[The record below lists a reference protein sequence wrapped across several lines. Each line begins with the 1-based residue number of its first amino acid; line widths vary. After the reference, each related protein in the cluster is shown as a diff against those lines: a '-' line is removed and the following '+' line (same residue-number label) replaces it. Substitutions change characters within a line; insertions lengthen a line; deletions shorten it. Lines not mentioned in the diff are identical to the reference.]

1 MLKTIQLW
9 WSGSWLV
16 HNLERLAACLVAA
29 WHGCWLGRFLAR
41 PWEDAAPAFVA
52 SWVQRCRRSWTERWQ
67 KTAAG
72 LQAQLADSYLLG
84 RWPNWL
90 AADLAW
96 AWQDSLL
103 QRLTRQ
109 GDGKHSAFELGSV
122 GPRGA
127 ARTLAGANCVYAGP
141 RRPLDQTPPLWR
153 LLVYAIAAGM
163 LVIAAVLLPQGLTLL
178 KWGAMAVVLALVW
191 ARPKAGL
198 YAIAFL
204 LPILPILSTTMLIAV
219 AFVARLCQV
228 EALAPRSSWLRT
240 LAALFCLVGLAAA
253 LVSTD
258 TMAALRYWRYYLAAL
273 LLLILLM
280 DALRTQQDIA
290 QFLSWGLL
298 GAILVAMLSLWQY
311 MGGMPTNL
319 SWVDIRVSA
328 VMTRVVGTFDNPN
341 MLAGYLVAWLP
352 FPVSRV
358 LNKESSLRVRLTNVL
373 VAGLLGLS
381 LVLTFSRGGWLA
393 FAAALFVIVACQEP
407 RLFWGVPVL
416 LLAAPLVLPP
426 VIWQRLASIINLE
439 DTSNMV
445 RLYVW
450 ESSAQMFF
458 ANWLLG
464 IGQGLVPY
472 ARIYPIYQ
480 YGVVPALHA
489 HSLIL
494 QLAVEGGIF
503 SLLLFLWIGVALWR
517 MAMRHWQAA
526 PAWTV
531 PIGAA
536 LVGHLVHGVFD
547 HAWYDLRVMFVFWL
561 LVALASA
568 VARQQLGEAK

>member
-16 HNLERLAACLVAA
+16 HNLERLAVCSAAA

-41 PWEDAAPAFVA
+41 PWEDTPQAYTA
-52 SWVQRCRRSWTERWQ
+52 SRVQRCRCSLADRWHRV
-67 KTAAG
+67 AAG
-72 LQAQLADSYLLG
+72 LQTRLSDSYLLG

-96 AWQDSLL
+96 AWQGSLL
-103 QRLTRQ
+103 RQ
-109 GDGKHSAFELGSV
+109 GDVLFV
-122 GPRGA
+122 P
-127 ARTLAGANCVYAGP
+127 ARQGNSKP
-141 RRPLDQTPPLWR
+141 RRPLDQTPPQWR
-153 LLVYAIAAGM
+153 LLVYA
-163 LVIAAVLLPQGLTLL
+163 LVASLFLAAVILLPQGLTLL
-178 KWGAMAVVLALVW
+178 KWGVMGIAVALVW
-191 ARPKAGL
+191 ARPKAAL
-198 YAIAFL
+198 CAVAFL
-204 LPILPILSTTMLIAV
+204 LPILPILSTLMLIVV
-219 AFVARLCQV
+219 AFVARVCQG
-228 EALAPRSSWLRT
+228 EPLAPRSSWLRT

-253 LVSTD
+253 LSSAD
-258 TMAALRYWRYYLAAL
+258 TVAALRYWRYYLGGFL
-273 LLLILLM
+273 LLVLLM
-280 DALRTQQDIA
+280 DALRTQHAIA
-290 QFLSWGLL
+290 QVLTWGLL
-298 GAILVAMLSLWQY
+298 GAVTVAALSLWQY
-311 MGGMPTNL
+311 VGGMPTNL

-328 VMTRVVGTFDNPN
+328 ITTRVVGTFDNPN

-352 FPVSRV
+352 FAVVRV
-358 LNKESSLRVRLTNVL
+358 LDKESSLRVRLANLFVM
-373 VAGLLGLS
+373 GLLGLS

-407 RLFWGVPVL
+407 RLFWGVPLL

-426 VIWQRLASIINLE
+426 VIWQRLASIVNLE

-450 ESSAQMFF
+450 ESSAKMFL

-464 IGQGLVPY
+464 IGQGLVPF

-480 YGVVPALHA
+480 YGIVPALHA

-503 SLLLFLWIGVALWR
+503 SLLLFLWICVALWR
-517 MAMRHWQAA
+517 QAMKCWRAT

-531 PIGAA
+531 PVGAA
-536 LVGHLVHGVFD
+536 LLGHLVHGVFD
-547 HAWYDLRVMFVFWL
+547 HAWYDLRLMFVFWL
-561 LVALASA
+561 LTGLASA
-568 VARQQLGEAK
+568 VARLKLGEAK